1 MFRVT
6 IYTLDD
12 IEILATGR
20 ILPLKIKIMLDFGI
34 SIASTEYIN
43 ELLDSEEAYHNGMAN
58 KLSSFKAPPKHGR
71 KKLNNFPT
79 IMKRVLPP
87 IEHGSPTHY
96 SNYKKDEAFN
106 NF

>member
-6 IYTLDD
+6 IYTLDN
-12 IEILATGR
+12 IEIFGTSR

-34 SIASTEYIN
+34 AIASTKYIN
-43 ELLDSEEAYHNGMAN
+43 ELLDSEEAYYNGMAN
-58 KLSSFKAPPKHGR
+58 KLSSFEAPRKHGR
-71 KKLNNFPT
+71 NKLNNFPT

-87 IEHGSPTHY
+87 IEHGTPTHY
-96 SNYKKDEAFN
+96 SNHKKDKAFN